1 MHELTSATPAS
12 LAVFVTRIEQT
23 YTAWIDDALGRTQS
37 AKTAAAYTLTFAG
50 FRTALQTTG
59 HDLADDPAIVAT
71 AVQGW
76 AGLTHHPKHPPRQV
90 APATY
95 NQRLAILSSFYAYGR
110 ASGLLP
116 IENPIERIKRRPVQA
131 YAGARPLDQDDVTR
145 RLAAIDRSTIQG
157 QRDYTLLCIG
167 LITCRRA
174 AELAGLRGRDV
185 QIAGEVVALTW
196 RRCKGGKVK
205 YDTLTPTISRL
216 LLAYLQRVYGPA
228 LDRLTPDAP
237 IWVSTS
243 RANPGAPISTQALA
257 DVCLKRLG
265 TTKVHSLRHT
275 GASAREDAGAKVSEI
290 QDQLGHSSLAT
301 TGLYLKALTA
311 GADRYGDAIAARFGL
326 DT

>member
-1 MHELTSATPAS
+1 MHEITSATPAS
-12 LAVFVTRIEQT
+12 LAVFRTRIEQT
-23 YTAWIDDALGRTQS
+23 HTAWIDDALGRTQS
-37 AKTAAAYTLTFAG
+37 AKTGAAYALTFAG
-50 FRTALQTTG
+50 FRAALQAAG
-59 HDLADDPAIVAT
+59 HDMVDDPAIVAT

-76 AGLTHHPKHPPRQV
+76 AGLTHHPKRPARPG

-95 NQRLAILSSFYAYGR
+95 NQRLAILISSNAYGR
-110 ASGLLP
+110 SSGLLP

-131 YAGARPLDQDDVTR
+131 YAGARPLDRDDVTR
-145 RLAAIDRSTIQG
+145 RLAALDRSTIQG
-157 QRDYTLLCIG
+157 QHGYTLLCIG

-174 AELAGLRGRDV
+174 AELAG
-185 QIAGEVVALTW
+185 EVLILTW
-196 RRCKGGKVK
+196 CRCKGGKGK

-216 LLAYLQRVYGPA
+216 LLAYLGRIYGPA
-228 LDRLTPDAP
+228 LDSLTPDAP

-301 TGLYLKALTA
+301 TGLYLKALTT
-311 GADRYGDAIAARFGL
+311 GADRYGDAIAAWFGRKL
-326 DT
+326 